1 MNSKGNRKNTYST
14 RQAAEMIG
22 VSKNTLLNW
31 FKQGKIPEVSRD
43 YNGWRIFTEEDV
55 ARIRA
60 YRDRITLGPAQVERP
75 LFNEA

>member
-1 MNSKGNRKNTYST
+1 MNTKTNRRKTYTT

-43 YNGWRIFTEEDV
+43 YNGWRIFTDEDI
-55 ARIRA
+55 ARIRG
-60 YRDRITLGPAQVERP
+60 YRDQITYGPAHVERP
-75 LFNEA
+75 LFNEV